1 MKSLG
6 IEVRR
11 AVLATGVLA
20 LVCCGAYPLLVFGIA
35 QVAFP
40 DQANGSLVVDSDG
53 TVRGSRLLG
62 QNFTAAKYFHP
73 RPSAAGAGYDA
84 ASSGGSN
91 LGPTSKGLYEAVRKR
106 IEAYRREN
114 GLDETEAIPADAV
127 TASGSGLDRHI
138 SRRNAALQ
146 VPRVAEARGWS
157 REQVR
162 ELVDRYTE
170 GRDLGVLGEP
180 GVNVLL
186 LNRALDAF
194 TAKP

>member
-114 GLDETEAIPADAV
+114 GLGETEAIPADAV

-170 GRDLGVLGEP
+170 SRDLGVLGEP
-180 GVNVLL
+180 GINVLL